1 VSMVDQILFP
11 EGGWQINQQGEVTL
25 NKIVPTLQSLQN
37 QRIVVQGFTDNVP
50 IGPELRS
57 RFPSNWELST
67 ARATDVVRYL
77 VAQGVNPNMLSAAGL
92 WRLPAGGV
100 ERHGAGAGQEPT
112 GGHRHHGGG
121 QLAPQCLLWVH
132 TQTAPGSIAIDWP
145 GSVACPLICVRCYG
159 RAACNC
165 QRLAACRTQRGR
177 SPSAGKQWGLWVRKC
192 AVLGKHRLPREDMNL
207 YCSVMASC
215 GTASSGIAEI
225 RSARAYSCR
234 PG

>member
-1 VSMVDQILFP
+1 MVDQILFP

-57 RFPSNWELST
+57 RFPLNWELST

-100 ERHGAGAGQEPT
+100 ERPGAGAGQEPT
-112 GGHRHHGGG
+112 GGHRHHGGE
-121 QLAPQCLLWVH
+121 QLA
-132 TQTAPGSIAIDWP
+132 S
-145 GSVACPLICVRCYG
+145 R
-159 RAACNC
+159 R
-165 QRLAACRTQRGR
+165 
-177 SPSAGKQWGLWVRKC
+177 PSQAL
-192 AVLGKHRLPREDMNL
+192 
-207 YCSVMASC
+207 
-215 GTASSGIAEI
+215 
-225 RSARAYSCR
+225 
-234 PG
+234 

>member
-1 VSMVDQILFP
+1 MVDQILFP

-112 GGHRHHGGG
+112 GGDRHHGGE
-121 QLAPQCLLWVH
+121 QLA
-132 TQTAPGSIAIDWP
+132 S
-145 GSVACPLICVRCYG
+145 R
-159 RAACNC
+159 R
-165 QRLAACRTQRGR
+165 
-177 SPSAGKQWGLWVRKC
+177 PSQAL
-192 AVLGKHRLPREDMNL
+192 
-207 YCSVMASC
+207 
-215 GTASSGIAEI
+215 
-225 RSARAYSCR
+225 
-234 PG
+234 